1 MQIEFLAKFNKDL
14 DKIDDDFIKSK
25 IIEIIEE
32 VEASKKL
39 SEITNLKKLG
49 I

>member
-1 MQIEFLAKFNKDL
+1 L